1 MLTLYRIPGGNGF
14 LKLLNRFARTAAST
28 TPFVPSMDEKEELI
42 TISELQELTNL
53 PVSTLRFYE
62 TEFPLYLRIHKTSGG
77 HRRYT
82 SENVQKFLHLKHL
95 IHEKG
100 MSIREVKRSLSA
112 DEDPQKI
119 REELDLLLKVTEELT
134 KENQILKKS
143 VHELAERLTNLED
156 DIRNRTKG
164 GFRWFR

>member
-1 MLTLYRIPGGNGF
+1 
-14 LKLLNRFARTAAST
+14 
-28 TPFVPSMDEKEELI
+28 MDEKEEQI

-62 TEFPLYLRIHKTSGG
+62 SEFPLYLRIHKTSGG
-77 HRRYT
+77 HRRYS

-119 REELDLLLKVTEELT
+119 REELDLLLKVSEELT
-134 KENQILKKS
+134 KENQILRKS
-143 VHELAERLTNLED
+143 VQELAERLTNLED